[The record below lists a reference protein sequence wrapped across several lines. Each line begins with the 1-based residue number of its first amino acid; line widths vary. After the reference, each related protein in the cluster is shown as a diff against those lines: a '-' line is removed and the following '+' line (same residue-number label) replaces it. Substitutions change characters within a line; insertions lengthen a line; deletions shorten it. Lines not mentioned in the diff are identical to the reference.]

1 MARVLNSQAD
11 YLAELLK
18 KEVFS
23 DADKEKILNMYDE
36 GYAKGI
42 DISGKV
48 AEFFAK

>member
-1 MARVLNSQAD
+1 MSYDLTQQKVFQD
-11 YLAELLK
+11 LK
-18 KEVFS
+18 ET
-23 DADKEKILNMYDE
+23 ILNMYDE